1 MNRIYISDLICASD
15 SYEETI
21 NFLEENKIKNIEF
34 FIEPYDEKHSKKL
47 NKILENYSIENLSF
61 HGPYRYFKLTV
72 PEEKWKEALED
83 FEKAIDITR
92 KYRGEFLVLHTNEV
106 LEEKVDKNII
116 ERRIEEIVKKAKEKS
131 VKIAVENVGISK
143 NMLYNQEEYIEFIK
157 KYKFYSLI
165 DIGHA
170 LLNNWNVE
178 NLIGA
183 LKDEIIGYHL
193 HNNDGE
199 RDMHQSVF
207 NGKFDLKKILK
218 YVHEKTPDANLVL
231 EYSAVTSKNELL
243 EDLKLINNFK

>member
-72 PEEKWKEALED
+72 PEEKWKEAFED

-92 KYRGEFLVLHTNEV
+92 RYRGEFLVLHTNEV

-143 NMLYNQEEYIEFIK
+143 IK
-157 KYKFYSLI
+157 KNI
-165 DIGHA
+165 
-170 LLNNWNVE
+170 LN
-178 NLIGA
+178 L
-183 LKDEIIGYHL
+183 
-193 HNNDGE
+193 
-199 RDMHQSVF
+199 
-207 NGKFDLKKILK
+207 
-218 YVHEKTPDANLVL
+218 
-231 EYSAVTSKNELL
+231 
-243 EDLKLINNFK
+243 